1 MQGRLVR
8 PLTKVSIVNA
18 SLAAAFIADLR
29 AWWDTGEDATLIRAL
44 RSPFSGVP
52 HDTAAAY
59 ATAATRVPPLLD
71 AISRGLLA
79 VSTAE
84 RDALLQFSERVR
96 TLEPESDVYE
106 LFAISAK
113 PDEFGDDDGAEF
125 ALAPEETP
133 DRRSGVRAR
142 QTHFSASALNAY
154 AECARK
160 WYYRYV
166 CAAVEDAPS
175 SASTYGTAFHAA
187 LEDFHGE
194 FPEPT
199 AREEAEMRA
208 KITGYVNWA
217 FERYR
222 DQFDAPV
229 EFELQKRRALRTA
242 ERYVD
247 WLLAEAA
254 RAPFT
259 VIGREIPVNL
269 DLDGFDFVGFI
280 DRLDRDERTGAV
292 SIFDYKTG
300 SIATSA
306 AEYRDEVRR
315 FADFQLPFY
324 YWARSAAGDRVYRLA
339 LIPLKD
345 ALLDVVPIS
354 LEVVA
359 VAPPNGKRSDAPS
372 GTIAIADLER
382 ARARMIEICRELSS
396 GLLESFAV
404 TTDPAACTYCA
415 YRDACADRPHDER
428 ERFGR

>member
-1 MQGRLVR
+1 
-8 PLTKVSIVNA
+8 VNA

-29 AWWDTGEDATLIRAL
+29 AWWDTEDEATLIRTL
-44 RSPFSGVP
+44 RSPCSGVP

-84 RDALLQFSERVR
+84 RDALLQFAERVNAI
-96 TLEPESDVYE
+96 EPQTDLHE
-106 LFAISAK
+106 LFAIMAAA
-113 PDEFGDDDGAEF
+113 DEFGEDDGSEF
-125 ALAPEETP
+125 ALAPAQTRDP
-133 DRRSGVRAR
+133 GSGVRAR
-142 QTHFSASALNAY
+142 QTHFSASALNTY

-194 FPEPT
+194 FPEP
-199 AREEAEMRA
+199 RVRDESVMRT
-208 KITGYVNWA
+208 KIVGYVNWA

-222 DQFDAPV
+222 DQFDAAV

-247 WLLAEAA
+247 WLLAEAT

-269 DLDGFDFVGFI
+269 DLDGFDFVGFV
-280 DRLDRDERTGAV
+280 DRLDRDDRTGSV

-306 AEYRDEVRR
+306 AEYRDEVRK

-324 YWARSAAGDRVYRLA
+324 YWARTAAGDRVYRLA

-359 VAPPNGKRSDAPS
+359 VAAPNGKRSNAPS

-382 ARARMIEICRELSS
+382 ARSRMIEICRELSS
-396 GLLESFAV
+396 GSLEHFAV
-404 TTDPAACTYCA
+404 TTDPSACTYCA

-428 ERFGR
+428 EHFGR

>member
-1 MQGRLVR
+1 M
-8 PLTKVSIVNA
+8 NA
-18 SLAAAFIADLR
+18 SLAAAFIDDLR
-29 AWWDTGEDATLIRAL
+29 AWWDTGDDATLIRAL
-44 RSPFSGVP
+44 RSPCSGVP
-52 HDTAAAY
+52 HDIAAAY

-79 VSTAE
+79 VSGTE
-84 RDALLQFSERVR
+84 RDALLKFAERAN
-96 TLEPESDVYE
+96 TIEPETDLYE
-106 LFAISAK
+106 LFAIEVEAGQ
-113 PDEFGDDDGAEF
+113 PIEDDGSDF
-125 ALAPEETP
+125 ALTDAVTP
-133 DRRSGVRAR
+133 DRTSGVRAR
-142 QTHFSASALNAY
+142 QTHFSASSLNAY

-166 CAAVEDAPS
+166 CAAIEDAPS

-194 FPEPT
+194 FPHPQ
-199 AREEAEMRA
+199 ARDEAEMRM
-208 KITGYVNWA
+208 KIAGYVNWA
-217 FERYR
+217 FERYH
-222 DQFDAPV
+222 DQFDAAV

-306 AEYRDEVRR
+306 AEYRDEVRK

-324 YWARSAAGDRVYRLA
+324 YWARTAVGDRVYRLA

-359 VAPPNGKRSDAPS
+359 VAGPNGKRSDAPT

-382 ARARMIEICRELSS
+382 ARARMIDICRDLSS
-396 GLLESFAV
+396 GSLEHFPV
-404 TTDPAACTYCA
+404 TADPSACTYCA

>member
-8 PLTKVSIVNA
+8 PLNATVTVNA
-18 SLAAAFIADLR
+18 ALATAFVADLR
-29 AWWDTGEDATLIRAL
+29 AWFATGDEAPLIRAL
-44 RSPFSGVP
+44 RSPCSGVP

-59 ATAATRVPPLLD
+59 ATAATRLPPLLD
-71 AISRGLLA
+71 AIARGLLA
-79 VSTAE
+79 VPTAE
-84 RDALLQFSERVR
+84 RDALLHFSERVNAIDR
-96 TLEPESDVYE
+96 DTDLYKLFALEPTADREDS
-106 LFAISAK
+106 
-113 PDEFGDDDGAEF
+113 DDGSAF
-125 ALAPEETP
+125 DLGAAQPP
-133 DRRSGVRAR
+133 DPTAGVRAR
-142 QTHFSASALNAY
+142 KTHFSASALNTY

-166 CAAVEDAPS
+166 CSAVEDEPS
-175 SASTYGTAFHAA
+175 SASVYGTAVHAA

-194 FPEPT
+194 FPQPN
-199 AREEAEMRA
+199 AHDEAQMRA
-208 KITGYVNWA
+208 RIVSNVNWA
-217 FERYR
+217 FERFR
-222 DQFDAPV
+222 DQFETAV
-229 EFELQKRRALRTA
+229 EFELQRRRALRTA

-259 VIGREIPVNL
+259 VIGREIPINL
-269 DLDGFDFVGFI
+269 ELEGFDFVGFI
-280 DRLDRDERTGAV
+280 DRLDRDDSTGTV

-315 FADFQLPFY
+315 FQDFQLPFY
-324 YWARSAAGDRVYRLA
+324 YWARTAAGDRVSRLA

-354 LEVVA
+354 LEVVQ
-359 VAPPNGKRSDAPS
+359 VARPEGKRNGAAS
-372 GTIAIADLER
+372 GTIAVADLER

-396 GLLESFAV
+396 GSLEHFPV
-404 TTDPAACTYCA
+404 TTDPDACTYCA
-415 YRDACADRPHDER
+415 YREACADRPHDER

>member
-1 MQGRLVR
+1 M
-8 PLTKVSIVNA
+8 NA

-59 ATAATRVPPLLD
+59 ATAAARVPPLLD

-84 RDALLQFSERVR
+84 RDALLQFAERVR
-96 TLEPESDVYE
+96 ALEPETDVYE
-106 LFAISAK
+106 LFSISAF
-113 PDEFGDDDGAEF
+113 PDEFGDDDGGEF
-125 ALAPEETP
+125 ALAPAQTP

-142 QTHFSASALNAY
+142 QTHFSASSLNAY

-175 SASTYGTAFHAA
+175 SPSTYGTAFHAA

-194 FPEPT
+194 FPEPL
-199 AREEAEMRA
+199 ARDEAAMRT

-269 DLDGFDFVGFI
+269 ELDGFDFVGFI
-280 DRLDRDERTGAV
+280 DRLDRDERTGGV

-324 YWARSAAGDRVYRLA
+324 YWARTAAGDRVYRLA

-354 LEVVA
+354 LEVVP

-382 ARARMIEICRELSS
+382 ARSRMIEICRELSS
-396 GLLESFAV
+396 GTLERFEV